1 MISSS
6 VSSLISQLISASN
19 SKKIKWEQS
28 SLPEEYITKD
38 LLPCI
43 ISIKAPN
50 PILAGSCYVFSIINE
65 MGQETVRISVNNASD
80 NEYHS
85 IRTLYEVARNSS
97 VVAETLVQNL
107 LAKLNSI

>member
-28 SLPEEYITKD
+28 SLPEEYVTKD

-43 ISIKAPN
+43 VSIKAPN
-50 PILAGSCYVFSIINE
+50 PIFADSGYVFSIINDK
-65 MGQETVRISVNNASD
+65 GQETIRISVNRHTD
-80 NEYHS
+80 EEYNS
-85 IRTLYEVARNSS
+85 LRTLYEVARNSS
-97 VVAETLVQNL
+97 AAAETLVQNL
-107 LAKLNSI
+107 LAKLSKI

>member
-28 SLPEEYITKD
+28 SLPEEYVTKD

-43 ISIKAPN
+43 VSIKAPN
-50 PILAGSCYVFSIINE
+50 PIFADSGYVFSVINE
-65 MGQETVRISVNNASD
+65 RGLETIRVSVNRHTD
-80 NEYHS
+80 EEYNS
-85 IRTLYEVARNSS
+85 LCTLYEVARNSS
-97 VVAETLVQNL
+97 VAAETLVQNL
-107 LAKLNSI
+107 LAKLSKI